1 MCLANGLFLND
12 SDNKNTNNDLNIH
25 ATYEILSSNMSVSV
39 SGTTLRNI
47 STGFDSLF
55 VTLNYVQSLRT

>member
-1 MCLANGLFLND
+1 MCLANGLLLND

-25 ATYEILSSNMSVSV
+25 SLHRRILVNVSV
-39 SGTTLRNI
+39 SAFRTTLRDTL
-47 STGFDSLF
+47 TGFDSLF